1 MICGEG
7 FPNFY
12 AHQIVD
18 AGTYCV
24 GEYADII
31 MGPILR
37 LFGACKSVADYNY
50 DTDSDGNP
58 LIKEC

>member
-1 MICGEG
+1 
-7 FPNFY
+7 
-12 AHQIVD
+12 VD